1 MKRKNGVFKEEEEEK
16 KKLGAQNLKLC
27 GLCELCPSVEKRLLS

>member
-16 KKLGAQNLKLC
+16 KGAQNLKLC